1 MRKKTLVCMFVCL
14 NMLALTG
21 MAQSAPIPAQAGQEQ
36 QGKSFILKFYKEY
49 VGNLLADK
57 DSANEALKRQYMTRA
72 LIREVGELAEAAGA
86 DPIIR
91 AQDISEGMLNSL
103 KVEHLAAGWYVVS
116 YAFNSGDEPI
126 RIPVRLAGGGS
137 SYRIDC
143 IPPET

>member
-1 MRKKTLVCMFVCL
+1 MFVCL

-21 MAQSAPIPAQAGQEQ
+21 MAQSAPLSAQAGQEQ

-49 VGNLLADK
+49 VGNLLAEK
-57 DSANEALKRQYMTRA
+57 DNANEALKRQYLTRA
-72 LIREVGELAEAAGA
+72 LIRELGELTEAAGA

-91 AQDISEGMLNSL
+91 AQDISQGMLNSL
-103 KVEHLAAGWYVVS
+103 QVEHLAAGWYVVS
-116 YAFNSGDEPI
+116 YTFSPGGETT